1 MICRTG
7 RPERWWTGAVNER
20 PAAITLTKPTLI
32 REQFSAMAALLSVP
46 SAPARAD
53 DGRFFLFL
61 IRHARLDGH
70 VTGAETFRSDDNLSS
85 ISAAVEMPMCSF
97 ATLQCALC
105 VTGWGWGCGGAGCFA
120 IISLCSPPQCRQT
133 EPSCLSAC
141 RR

>member
-1 MICRTG
+1 M
-7 RPERWWTGAVNER
+7 NER

-32 REQFSAMAALLSVP
+32 REQLSAMAALLSVP

-85 ISAAVEMPMCSF
+85 ISAAVAMPMCSF
-97 ATLQCALC
+97 ATQCALC
-105 VTGWGWGCGGAGCFA
+105 VTGGGGGVGGAGLRRA
-120 IISLCSPPQCRQT
+120 LLSS
-133 EPSCLSAC
+133 LSALHLSVGRLSLPAC
-141 RR
+141 QPAGDDDDEL